1 MDRIA
6 LQETDMTR
14 LHQITEDD
22 LAALEQTLPQLADA
36 LMPALDNR
44 LRVKLRQVQSI
55 LSAVRWNYGPATD
68 VIVLPSDPP
77 PDGPKRRNV

>member
-1 MDRIA
+1 MS
-6 LQETDMTR
+6 R

-22 LAALEQTLPQLADA
+22 LATLEKTLPQLADA

-55 LSAVRWNYGPATD
+55 LSAVRWNYGPPSEVE
-68 VIVLPSDPP
+68 VIDLNSGEDQIS
-77 PDGPKRRNV
+77 